1 MWAQHSVIARLV
13 VISIRKSNSVLLSD
27 RGAPIEPLIYAY
39 LHVAHDTP
47 AVSASQTQQPKRSYR

>member
-1 MWAQHSVIARLV
+1 M
-13 VISIRKSNSVLLSD
+13 ISIRKSNSVFLSD